1 MPYDLLWPVNTRL
14 DAGISQAKVVEEV
27 GSTQKSVFLW
37 RCSLFAY
44 QTNEILLFSGFAYFN
59 G

>member
-27 GSTQKSVFLW
+27 GSTQKSMFLW
-37 RCSLFAY
+37 WLILAY
-44 QTNEILLFSGFAYFN
+44 QTDKILFQWLRLF
-59 G
+59 